1 MVEKTETRKE
11 LLYNP
16 EGDVETMQQITDSYN
31 RGFME
36 SNSSN
41 TNNTNETA
49 VDTINDQ
56 SLQ

>member
-1 MVEKTETRKE
+1 MVEKIETRKE

-36 SNSSN
+36 SNTS
-41 TNNTNETA
+41 NTNETA